1 MARVIKVFIGFISFA
16 LLLSCGKDIE
26 VLTPV
31 KDCKITG
38 TYSQKNNEWRYLNY
52 NNEGK
57 IVSTSDQYFSHFI
70 QRDKLNST
78 LKFIYSDTETYSKV
92 EDTIICKRHSDK
104 KILRKFYLRNNLLDQ
119 IIDSQNQR
127 IVKLFYLNNSLTK
140 EEFYDLSSANKS
152 LFFVREF
159 QIEEG
164 DVFDYYNVIRSDY
177 SNLENRIVSEFYGLS
192 EKYGRHKSIK
202 VKRINSSGT
211 TFQDNE
217 YNFSYETNERGL
229 ISKKIVAEV
238 KQGLY
243 KDTVNYTYTCK
254 F

>member
-1 MARVIKVFIGFISFA
+1 MARVINVFITFS

-38 TYSQKNNEWRYLNY
+38 TYSQKNSEWRYLNY

-70 QRDKLNST
+70 QRDKIKNILQ
-78 LKFIYSDTETYSKV
+78 FIYSDTETYSKI

-104 KILRKFYLRNNLLDQ
+104 KILRKFYLRDNLIEQ

-127 IVKLFYLNNSLTK
+127 IVKLFYLNNSLIK
-140 EEFYDLSSANKS
+140 EEFYNLSIFNRY

-159 QIEEG
+159 QIEDG
-164 DVFDYYNVIRSDY
+164 DVFDYYNIIRSDY
-177 SNLENRIVSEFYGLS
+177 TNIENRLISEFYGLS
-192 EKYGRHKSIK
+192 EKYGKYKSIK
-202 VKRINSSGT
+202 IKRINSSGV
-211 TFQDNE
+211 TFQEDE
-217 YNFSYETNERGL
+217 YNFKYETNERGL
-229 ISKKIVAEV
+229 IAKKIVEEV

-243 KDTVNYTYTCK
+243 KDTVSYTYTCK